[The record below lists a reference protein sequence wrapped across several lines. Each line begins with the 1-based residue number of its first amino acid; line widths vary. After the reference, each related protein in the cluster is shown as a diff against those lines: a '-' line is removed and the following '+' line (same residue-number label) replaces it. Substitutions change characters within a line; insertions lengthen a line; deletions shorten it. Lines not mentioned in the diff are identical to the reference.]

1 MSLFSPMAEQTL
13 PAANGMDASPDI
25 PGRNITE
32 RNWITM
38 ESLNKLVEEY
48 SGVLLTS
55 LWHILL
61 ALVIFLV
68 GRRLIDALLNRIS
81 LLGDKYSHLDCGLR
95 KFIYSMVKVGLWAL
109 LIYLIAYFIG
119 VPTASFVAVIGSI
132 GVTVGLALQ
141 GSLSNF
147 ASGVLL
153 LFLHPFRVG
162 DYIQVGEH
170 KGTVTD
176 IGLFYTCIL
185 TLENRT
191 VSIPNGSLAG
201 GNIIN
206 WSANKTNLLIIP
218 ISISYGSDIQKA
230 IDVLT
235 EVMNRREKVL
245 NKEQTCVVV
254 DSLGESSIG
263 LQLRCWVALE
273 NYFDEQRAITRAA
286 KEALDAA
293 GVKIPFNQL
302 DVHIIP

>member
-1 MSLFSPMAEQTL
+1 
-13 PAANGMDASPDI
+13 
-25 PGRNITE
+25 
-32 RNWITM
+32 M
-38 ESLNKLVEEY
+38 ENLTKLVEEY

-68 GRRLIDALLNRIS
+68 GRRLIDAFLDRIA

-95 KFIYSMVKVGLWAL
+95 KFIYSMIKVGLWAL
-109 LIYLIAYFIG
+109 LIYLIAYFLG

-185 TLENRT
+185 TLENRI
-191 VSIPNGSLAG
+191 VNIPNGSLAG

-206 WSANKTNLLIIP
+206 WSAKKTNLLIIP
-218 ISISYGSDIQKA
+218 ISISYHADIQKA
-230 IDVLT
+230 VDTLI
-235 EVMNRREKVL
+235 EVMNRREKVIDKDKTSVL
-245 NKEQTCVVV
+245 VQE
-254 DSLGESSIG
+254 LGESSVN
-263 LQLRCWVALE
+263 LSMRCWVKNE
-273 NYFDEQRAITRAA
+273 DYWEEQWAINRAA

-293 GVKIPFNQL
+293 GVGIPFNQL